1 MFGTLVRN
9 ICSSI
14 HMKGHF
20 IMEPCTYFI
29 IAAILFIISF
39 GATAPIASAAS
50 LAIAAIMLA
59 GGLYTKFVL
68 R

>member
-1 MFGTLVRN
+1 
-9 ICSSI
+9 
-14 HMKGHF
+14 
-20 IMEPCTYFI
+20 MEPCTYFI